1 MGLKSI
7 YTVLDVFDL
16 GPLNLQTSA
25 LSKCFSSPT
34 ELGKYIMEL
43 VCHVTFTFL
52 EQVGKIVNY
61 YVSVTRV
68 MNGQQARRRN

>member
-16 GPLNLQTSA
+16 GPLDLQTSA

-34 ELGKYIMEL
+34 EEGKYIIEL
-43 VCHVTFTFL
+43 VLCHNRALPGF
-52 EQVGKIVNY
+52 K
-61 YVSVTRV
+61 
-68 MNGQQARRRN
+68 

>member
-16 GPLNLQTSA
+16 GPLDLQTSA

-34 ELGKYIMEL
+34 EVGKYIVEL
-43 VCHVTFTFL
+43 VYIPGINRPGTLTM
-52 EQVGKIVNY
+52 
-61 YVSVTRV
+61 SVLS
-68 MNGQQARRRN
+68 

>member
-16 GPLNLQTSA
+16 GPLDQQTSA

-34 ELGKYIMEL
+34 ELGKCLLEL
-43 VCHVTFTFL
+43 V
-52 EQVGKIVNY
+52 
-61 YVSVTRV
+61 
-68 MNGQQARRRN
+68 